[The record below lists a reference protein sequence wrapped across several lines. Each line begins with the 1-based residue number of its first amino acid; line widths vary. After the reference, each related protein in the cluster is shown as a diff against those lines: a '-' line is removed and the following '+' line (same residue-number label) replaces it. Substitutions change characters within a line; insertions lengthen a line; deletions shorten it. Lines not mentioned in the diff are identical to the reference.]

1 MIAIHILVKNATQ
14 ARAIAEELFQ
24 RKLTTK
30 GVVMEN
36 AMLLEQDLATEWYGV
51 MLIALTKAI
60 HYNEVFAILQQLFPN
75 EIPNIY
81 ALPIINTNI
90 QSSQST

>member
-1 MIAIHILVKNATQ
+1 MIAIHILVKNTTE
-14 ARAIAEELFQ
+14 ARAIAEELLQ

-30 GVVMEN
+30 GLVIEN

-51 MLIALTKAI
+51 MLITLTKASN
-60 HYNEVFAILQQLFPN
+60 YNEVLAILHQLFPN
-75 EIPNIY
+75 EMPNTY

-90 QSSQST
+90 Q